1 MVIFTPAKLGWPR
14 LIAAPQPL
22 AVGFFRPPSVHHSTA
37 GRRCRRRFLLHP
49 FDGGGVLVRHDP
61 TTDLTM
67 LSITVPPPQVL

>member
-14 LIAAPQPL
+14 LIAATQPL

-37 GRRCRRRFLLHP
+37 GRRCRRCFLLHP
-49 FDGGGVLVRHDP
+49 FDGGGVVRHDP